1 MYNEGC
7 KMYIN
12 IFTALFYY
20 KEQYMNEDDKLKEQQ
35 EAEAKAKAE
44 AEEQAKKEA
53 EEQAKKEAEEQA
65 KKEAD
70 DPIYNEIKSSYEEK
84 LKKQEAELTAKI
96 DKRDKIIKQL
106 MAGESNANNDTAPSF
121 IDKLNAQREAQKRF

>member
-35 EAEAKAKAE
+35 EAEAKAKA
-44 AEEQAKKEA
+44 
-53 EEQAKKEAEEQA
+53 EAEEQA